1 MYGSWALYANW
12 HHGSEAAFRAAG
24 AQAALSVTATLTAVL
39 FLEWAFAL
47 FSNASTGFWVSA
59 IATSAL
65 GGSAMA
71 LGHWAAGTPEIAITI
86 GPSVVIGT
94 TFYFVYASFL
104 HKRVTGEHSEGTWHL
119 KALGALMG
127 GMLLV
132 PLWLPMLILYRVV
145 VRVMKANNPP
155 TNDKPWFINNHW
167 LTRARFEDHI
177 AHVDNVRHMSME
189 QWANKTTLPKPDG
202 PSPYHQQRTINMDA
216 VDSIYLMFSPFHVF
230 LNFRIK
236 TDEGFEHLVL
246 SVEGRHQYHGAPT
259 LGFWSYTNGSLTL
272 YPTLTTEE
280 DAFYRCASAGEF
292 PYPVCMYPVRDMAAG
307 ALPFERKLIHRLVF
321 LNALKRC
328 NDVADTP
335 ETYDYFQNSC
345 ATNTMG
351 LGNLA
356 IGGVTRLHTRK
367 NLWLRGLASF
377 MSKTELG
384 MQHLLYE
391 MKLIDRG
398 AIDHDG
404 ADQMNFEELH
414 EYCNIT
420 PQLQEL
426 MAQGVT
432 GEALSV
438 AVRERF
444 RA

>member
-1 MYGSWALYANW
+1 
-12 HHGSEAAFRAAG
+12 
-24 AQAALSVTATLTAVL
+24 
-39 FLEWAFAL
+39 
-47 FSNASTGFWVSA
+47 
-59 IATSAL
+59 
-65 GGSAMA
+65 
-71 LGHWAAGTPEIAITI
+71 
-86 GPSVVIGT
+86 
-94 TFYFVYASFL
+94 
-104 HKRVTGEHSEGTWHL
+104 
-119 KALGALMG
+119 
-127 GMLLV
+127 
-132 PLWLPMLILYRVV
+132 
-145 VRVMKANNPP
+145 
-155 TNDKPWFINNHW
+155 
-167 LTRARFEDHI
+167 
-177 AHVDNVRHMSME
+177 
-189 QWANKTTLPKPDG
+189 
-202 PSPYHQQRTINMDA
+202 
-216 VDSIYLMFSPFHVF
+216 
-230 LNFRIK
+230 
-236 TDEGFEHLVL
+236 
-246 SVEGRHQYHGAPT
+246 
-259 LGFWSYTNGSLTL
+259 
-272 YPTLTTEE
+272 
-280 DAFYRCASAGEF
+280 
-292 PYPVCMYPVRDMAAG
+292 MAAG